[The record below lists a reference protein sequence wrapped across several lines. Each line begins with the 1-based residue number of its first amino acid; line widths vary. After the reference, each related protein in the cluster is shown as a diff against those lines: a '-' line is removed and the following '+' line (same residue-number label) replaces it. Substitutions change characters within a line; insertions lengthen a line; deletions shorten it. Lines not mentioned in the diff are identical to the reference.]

1 MEKILIIIPA
11 YNEKD
16 NLPAVIASVRKEMP
30 EADIIVINDGS
41 SDTTGI
47 IAQREKVEVIDLHYN
62 LGIGAAMQ
70 TGYQYAFTEGYD
82 MAVQFDGDGQ
92 HPARRIRDIVE
103 PLQRDM
109 ADVIIGSRFA
119 ENTGYVPSVSRLI
132 GIGMFAK
139 LMSVIL
145 RQKITDPTSG
155 FRAVNRNVIKFYS
168 DHYPEDYPEVE
179 ALVLLHMA
187 GYTMAEVPVKMEK
200 RMSGR
205 SSITP
210 LRGIYYMVK
219 VTLAVMIDLLK
230 STERRRCYE

>member
-1 MEKILIIIPA
+1 
-11 YNEKD
+11 
-16 NLPAVIASVRKEMP
+16 
-30 EADIIVINDGS
+30 
-41 SDTTGI
+41 
-47 IAQREKVEVIDLHYN
+47 
-62 LGIGAAMQ
+62 
-70 TGYQYAFTEGYD
+70 

-187 GYTMAEVPVKMEK
+187 GYTMAEEPVKMEK

-205 SSITP
+205 SSITMV
-210 LRGIYYMVK
+210 RGIYYMIK
-219 VTLAVMIDLLK
+219 VTLA
-230 STERRRCYE
+230 